1 MKKVLIISSEYT
13 GHGHKSVH
21 TSLLQAF
28 ESLYKGEIE
37 CKVINGFTL
46 GGPDLI
52 AAERLYNT
60 CIKYFPKLWNNIFKF
75 SFKNKNFI
83 NRHNSLTIKRRFL
96 RIIKNYKP
104 DIIVNVHPMFS
115 GSLLNV
121 LKKKNIDIKF
131 IIIITDLITITKLW
145 FDNRADKIIS
155 PSNEAS
161 EYMMKNG
168 IDREKIVTFGLPV
181 REGFYS
187 LFSSKEEIR
196 EKTNIS
202 GTLKI
207 LLLNNSEKVKRLIY
221 IINGLYSR
229 FKCEVTVVCGR
240 NERTY
245 DKLRE
250 FFSSRSYSPT
260 IIGYTNELPRLFHE
274 NDILITRSGPTA
286 IIEAVNC
293 LIPVVSM
300 GALPG
305 QEEENPIYLNR
316 NGLGYNTSS
325 TDDIFNKIDLLI
337 QNNRENLIKIRENQF
352 DYYGRNV
359 REKIVKYIADSILLH
374 GCQTYCI

>member
-21 TSLLQAF
+21 TALLQGF
-28 ESLYKGEIE
+28 KSLYKEEIE

-60 CIKYFPKLWNNIFKF
+60 CIKYFPKIWNNIFRF

-83 NRHNSLTIKRRFL
+83 NKHNSRTIKRRFIK
-96 RIIKNYKP
+96 IIKNYNP

-121 LKKKNIDIKF
+121 IKKKNINIKF
-131 IIIITDLITITKLW
+131 FIIITDLITITKLW

-161 EYMMKNG
+161 EYMIKNG
-168 IDREKIVTFGLPV
+168 IDRDRIITFGLPV
-181 REGFYS
+181 REGFDA
-187 LFSSKEEIR
+187 LLKSKEEII
-196 EKTNIS
+196 EKTNIYD
-202 GTLKI
+202 TLKI
-207 LLLNNSEKVKRLIY
+207 LLLNNSEKTKRLIH

-229 FKCEVTVVCGR
+229 YKCEVTVVCGR
-240 NERTY
+240 SKKTY
-245 DKLRE
+245 GKLQE
-250 FFSSRSYSPT
+250 FFSSRSYSPN
-260 IIGYTNELPRLFHE
+260 IIGYTNELPKLFHQ

-337 QNNRENLIKIRENQF
+337 ANNRENLIKVRENQF
-352 DYYGRNV
+352 DYYGRDV
-359 REKIVKYIADSILLH
+359 REKIVKYIAGSIENK
-374 GCQTYCI
+374 

>member
-1 MKKVLIISSEYT
+1 MKKILIISSEYT

-21 TSLLQAF
+21 TSLLQGF
-28 ESLYKGEIE
+28 KTLYNEEIE
-37 CKVINGFTL
+37 CKVVNGFTL

-60 CIKYFPKLWNNIFKF
+60 CIKYFPKLWNNIFRF

-83 NRHNSLTIKRRFL
+83 NKHNSRTIKRRFL
-96 RIIKNYKP
+96 KIIKTYNP

-121 LKKKNIDIKF
+121 LKKKNINTKF
-131 IIIITDLITITKLW
+131 FIIITDLITITKLW

-155 PSNEAS
+155 PSIEAS

-168 IDREKIVTFGLPV
+168 IDKDKIITFGLPV
-181 REGFYS
+181 REGFDA
-187 LFSSKEEIR
+187 LLKSKEEIR
-196 EKTNIS
+196 ENTNIND
-202 GTLKI
+202 TLKI
-207 LLLNNSEKVKRLIY
+207 LLLNNSEKTKRLIY
-221 IINGLYSR
+221 IINGLYNR
-229 FKCEVTVVCGR
+229 YKCEVTVVCGR
-240 NERTY
+240 NKKTY
-245 DKLRE
+245 EKLKE
-250 FFSSRSYSPT
+250 FFSSRSYSPN
-260 IIGYTNELPRLFHE
+260 IIGYTQELPKLFHE

-337 QNNRENLIKIRENQF
+337 ENNRENLIKVRENQF
-352 DYYGRNV
+352 SYYGRDV
-359 REKIVKYIADSILLH
+359 REKIVKYIADELFDDNIENK
-374 GCQTYCI
+374 

>member
-305 QEEENPIYLNR
+305 HEEENPIYLNR

-359 REKIVKYIADSILLH
+359 REKIVKYIADSIL
-374 GCQTYCI
+374 